1 MKNIKFLLPLILL
14 GLVFSCTTQQK
25 ITYLNDLGDTAT
37 FTLPVPPVY
46 HIQNKDIL
54 YIRVY
59 TLNKDMFDIMN
70 GNSASSSQ
78 SSFNVGQNEGS
89 TYVMG
94 YTVNDSGKITLPLV
108 GQVPVVGKTLDEVNA
123 AVQQAVNKFLKDA
136 TVEVKLI
143 SFKFTVLGEV
153 NRPGTYRNYNN
164 QLTVLEA
171 IGMAGDINVYGDRSH
186 VIVLRSTTYGTKT
199 YRFNLHKKDILQ
211 SEAFYLLPN
220 DVVYVQPIKT
230 KPFALNMPVISFFLT
245 TLVSTLSLTLLVLKL

>member
-1 MKNIKFLLPLILL
+1 MKNKIILLPLILSL
-14 GLVFSCTTQQK
+14 IVISCTTQQK

-37 FTLPVPPVY
+37 FTPAIPPVY
-46 HIQNKDIL
+46 HVQNKDIL

-70 GNSASSSQ
+70 GNSASATQ
-78 SSFNVGQNEGS
+78 SSMYMGQSEG
-89 TYVMG
+89 TAYITG

-108 GQVPVVGKTLDEVNA
+108 GQVPVVGKTLDEVNT

-153 NRPGTYRNYNN
+153 NRPGTYRNFNN

-171 IGMAGDINVYGDRSH
+171 IGMAGDINIYGDRSH
-186 VIVLRSTTYGTKT
+186 VIVLRSTPKGTKS

-211 SEAFYLLPN
+211 SEAFFLLPN

-230 KPFALNMPVISFFLT
+230 KPFALNMPVVSFFLT

>member
-1 MKNIKFLLPLILL
+1 MKNKTIFLPLILL

-37 FTLPVPPVY
+37 FTLPTSPVY

-54 YIRVY
+54 YIRVFS
-59 TLNKDMFDIMN
+59 LNKDMNDIMN
-70 GNSASSSQ
+70 GTGASGAQ
-78 SSFNVGQNEGS
+78 SSMYVGQSEGS
-89 TYVMG
+89 AYLTG
-94 YTVNDSGKITLPLV
+94 YTVNDSGCITLPLA
-108 GQVPVVGKTLDEVNA
+108 GQVSVLGKTLDQVTT
-123 AVQQAVNKFLKDA
+123 AVQQAVNKYIKDA
-136 TVEVKLI
+136 SVDVKLL

-153 NRPGTYRNYNN
+153 NRPGTYRNFNN

-171 IGMAGDINVYGDRSH
+171 IGMAGDINIYGDRSH

-230 KPFALNMPVISFFLT
+230 KSFALNMPVVSFFLT